1 MEIDGR
7 VALVTGAGTR
17 VGRVI
22 ALALGRAGMRVG
34 VHYAGSEKGARET
47 AEEIIGMGSDAR
59 TMPGDLTDPATG
71 PRLVEHT
78 HKVFGSFD
86 VLVNSAAV
94 MLRTPVGEVLVED
107 WDAMFA
113 LNLRA
118 PFFLC
123 QAAARAMRDTGGA
136 IVNIA
141 DLAAFETWR
150 DATPS
155 DRQKVLLKIADALES
170 RSREFVEVESKDPGK
185 HSRPRSGLTRSRR
198 DPCFCRTVG
207 LRIKPTNSKPRP
219 RLVAL
224 AARTTW
230 RRQYSIC
237 SARITSPARPS
248 SSTGVVT
255 SAINAAQRGAG
266 RPAGRVIFRRW
277 LKYATTMSS
286 SLVRARRE

>member
-1 MEIDGR
+1 VDVRGR

-22 ALALGRAGMRVG
+22 ALALGRAGMRVA

-47 AEEIIGMGSDAR
+47 AAEISRLGTDAR
-59 TMPGDLTDPATG
+59 TLPGDLVDPATG

-78 HKVFGSFD
+78 VKVFGSLD

-118 PFFLC
+118 PFFLS
-123 QAAARAMRDTGGA
+123 QAAARVMPERGGA

-150 DATPS
+150 GYVPHSITKAGIVQMTRGLAHALAPKI
-155 DRQKVLLKIADALES
+155 RVNAIAPGPVLLPDGWTQEEADKLIS
-170 RSREFVEVESKDPGK
+170 TTPLG
-185 HSRPRSGLTRSRR
+185 
-198 DPCFCRTVG
+198 
-207 LRIKPTNSKPRP
+207 
-219 RLVAL
+219 RLGSPEDVAQAVLYLL
-224 AARTTW
+224 AADYVTGETIIVDGGRHIRT
-230 RRQYSIC
+230 
-237 SARITSPARPS
+237 
-248 SSTGVVT
+248 
-255 SAINAAQRGAG
+255 
-266 RPAGRVIFRRW
+266 
-277 LKYATTMSS
+277 
-286 SLVRARRE
+286 